1 MPKRGKNL
9 IKASEAIERLKL
21 YEADQAMELV
31 VKSAYAKFDETVDV
45 AVNLGVNPKYSDQM
59 VRGAVSLPHGLG
71 KTVRVVAFCKGENEE
86 KAKSA
91 GAIDAGAEALVEKI
105 QGGWLDFDKAVAT
118 PDMMGHVG
126 KIGKIL
132 GPRGL
137 MPNAKTGT
145 VTQDLE
151 GAIQELLA
159 GKVEFRVDKAG
170 VIHAPIGKVSF
181 GRDKL
186 LGNLRSVVDALIK
199 LKPATAKGT
208 YVKAISLSSTMGPG
222 VKVDTA
228 TLKKAGE

>member
-1 MPKRGKNL
+1 MPKYGKKFL
-9 IKASEAIERLKL
+9 KASEAIERLKL
-21 YEADQAMELV
+21 YEVSEAVELV
-31 VKSAYAKFDETVDV
+31 LKSSYAKFDETVDV

-86 KAKSA
+86 KAKNA
-91 GAIDAGAEALVEKI
+91 GAIDAGADTLVEKI
-105 QGGWLDFDKAVAT
+105 QGGWLNFDKAVAT

-151 GAIQELLA
+151 NAIKELLA

-181 GRDKL
+181 GREKL
-186 LGNLRSVVDALIK
+186 LGNLRSVIDALIK
-199 LKPATAKGT
+199 LKPSTAKGT
-208 YVKAISLSSTMGPG
+208 YVQAVSLSSTMGPG

-228 TLKKAGE
+228 SLKKTGE

>member
-1 MPKRGKNL
+1 MPKHGKKFR
-9 IKASEAIERLKL
+9 KASEAIDSLRTYNVTEAIDLVLK
-21 YEADQAMELV
+21 
-31 VKSAYAKFDETVDV
+31 SSFAKFDETVDL

-86 KAKSA
+86 KARNA
-91 GAIDAGAEALVEKI
+91 GAIEAGADELVERI
-105 QGGWLDFDKAVAT
+105 QGGWLEFDKAVAT

-145 VTQDLE
+145 VTMDLE
-151 GAIQELLA
+151 TAIQELLA

-170 VIHAPIGKVSF
+170 VVHAPIGKVSF
-181 GRDKL
+181 GVDKL

-199 LKPATAKGT
+199 LKPSTAKGT
-208 YVKAISLSSTMGPG
+208 YMKAMSLSSTMGPG

-228 TLKKAGE
+228 SLRKTEG

>member
-1 MPKRGKNL
+1 MPKHGKKFQ
-9 IKASEAIERLKL
+9 KACEAIDSLKM
-21 YEADQAMELV
+21 YDVADAVELV
-31 VKSAYAKFDETVDV
+31 LKSSYVKFDETVDV

-71 KTVRVVAFCKGENEE
+71 KTIRVVAFCKGENEE
-86 KAKSA
+86 KARNA
-91 GAIDAGAEALVEKI
+91 GAIDAGGDDLVEKI
-105 QGGWLDFDKAVAT
+105 KGGWLDFDKAVAT

-145 VTQDLE
+145 VTVELE
-151 GAIQELLA
+151 NAIKELLA

-181 GRDKL
+181 GAEKL
-186 LGNLRSVVDALIK
+186 LGNLRTVVDALIK
-199 LKPATAKGT
+199 LKPSTAKGT
-208 YVKAISLSSTMGPG
+208 YVKAVALSSTMGPG
-222 VKVDTA
+222 VKVDA
-228 TLKKAGE
+228 ASLRKAGE

>member
-1 MPKRGKNL
+1 MPKHGKNFL
-9 IKASEAIERLKL
+9 KASEAIDSLKL
-21 YEADQAMELV
+21 YNASEAVDLV
-31 VKSAYAKFDETVDV
+31 LKSAFAKFDETVDV

-86 KAKSA
+86 KARNA
-91 GAIDAGAEALVEKI
+91 GAIDAGGDDLVEKI
-105 QGGWLDFDKAVAT
+105 KGGWLDFDKAVAT

-145 VTQDLE
+145 VTVDLE
-151 GAIQELLA
+151 GAIKDLLA

-181 GRDKL
+181 GTEKL
-186 LGNLRSVVDALIK
+186 LGNFRTVVDALIK
-199 LKPATAKGT
+199 LKPSSAKGT
-208 YVKAISLSSTMGPG
+208 YVKAISVASTMGPG
-222 VKVDTA
+222 VKVDA
-228 TLKKAGE
+228 TTLRMANE

>member
-1 MPKRGKNL
+1 MPKHGKKFQ
-9 IKASEAIERLKL
+9 KACEAIDSLKM
-21 YEADQAMELV
+21 YEVADAVELV
-31 VKSAYAKFDETVDV
+31 LKSSFAKFDETVDL

-86 KAKSA
+86 KALKA
-91 GAIDAGAEALVEKI
+91 GAIDAGGDALVEKI
-105 QGGWLDFDKAVAT
+105 KGGWLDFDKAVAT

-145 VTQDLE
+145 VTPDLE
-151 GAIQELLA
+151 GAIAELLA

-170 VIHAPIGKVSF
+170 VIHTPLGKVSF
-181 GRDKL
+181 GTEKILD
-186 LGNLRSVVDALIK
+186 NLRTVVDALIK
-199 LKPATAKGT
+199 LKPSTAKGT
-208 YVKAISLSSTMGPG
+208 YVKAVAVSSTMGPG

-228 TLKKAGE
+228 TLRKKAE

>member
-1 MPKRGKNL
+1 MPKHGKKFR
-9 IKASEAIERLKL
+9 KAGEAIDSLKT
-21 YEADQAMELV
+21 YDVAEAMDLV
-31 VKSAYAKFDETVDV
+31 LKSSFAKFDETVDV

-86 KAKSA
+86 KARSA
-91 GAIDAGAEALVEKI
+91 GAIEAGGDDLVERIK
-105 QGGWLDFDKAVAT
+105 GGWLEFDKAVAT

-126 KIGKIL
+126 KVGKIL

-145 VTQDLE
+145 VTVELE
-151 GAIQELLA
+151 KAIQELLA

-181 GRDKL
+181 GVEKL
-186 LGNLRSVVDALIK
+186 LGNLRSIVDALVK
-199 LKPATAKGT
+199 LKPSTAKGT
-208 YVKAISLSSTMGPG
+208 YMKAMSLSSTMGPG
-222 VKVDTA
+222 VRVDPA
-228 TLKKAGE
+228 SLKKAGE

>member
-1 MPKRGKNL
+1 MPTHGKKFL
-9 IKASEAIERLKL
+9 KASEAIDGLKL
-21 YEADQAMELV
+21 YPVGDAVDLV
-31 VKSAYAKFDETVDV
+31 LKTSFAKFDETVDI

-86 KAKSA
+86 KARNA
-91 GAIDAGAEALVEKI
+91 GAIDAGGDALVEKI
-105 QGGWLDFDKAVAT
+105 KAGWLDFDKAVAT

-145 VTQDLE
+145 VTVELE
-151 GAIQELLA
+151 NAIKELLA

-181 GRDKL
+181 GTDKL
-186 LGNLRSVVDALIK
+186 LSNLRTVIDALVK
-199 LKPATAKGT
+199 LKPSTAKGT
-208 YVKAISLSSTMGPG
+208 YVKAISVASTMGPG
-222 VKVDTA
+222 VKVDAASLRKTA
-228 TLKKAGE
+228 E